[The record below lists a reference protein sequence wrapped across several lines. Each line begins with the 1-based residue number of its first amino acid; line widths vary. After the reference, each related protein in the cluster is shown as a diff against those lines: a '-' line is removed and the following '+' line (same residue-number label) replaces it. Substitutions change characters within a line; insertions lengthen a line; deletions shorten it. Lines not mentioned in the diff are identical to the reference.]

1 MKLIEAVKK
10 TKSPIV
16 IYGGRFQGG
25 PGLHHYKT
33 YEWLVKKFGRQ
44 NVYVVMT
51 DVKGPQSPFS
61 FAERKKIWR
70 KYGVASNRIVKVSS
84 PYKADE
90 VTTTLPKGTPVVWG
104 IGTKDAGRIAGGNY
118 FLPFPKNNDNLV
130 GYDKNG
136 YFIITPHI
144 SLKIKGKEKSGTQIR
159 KVLGSTKMSSK
170 NKIETFKKIFGWY
183 DKNIYNLVVSKL
195 GGSL

>member
-61 FAERKKIWR
+61 FVLCPIDERLLIH
-70 KYGVASNRIVKVSS
+70 SS
-84 PYKADE
+84 DVE
-90 VTTTLPKGTPVVWG
+90 
-104 IGTKDAGRIAGGNY
+104 
-118 FLPFPKNNDNLV
+118 
-130 GYDKNG
+130 
-136 YFIITPHI
+136 II
-144 SLKIKGKEKSGTQIR
+144 
-159 KVLGSTKMSSK
+159 
-170 NKIETFKKIFGWY
+170 F
-183 DKNIYNLVVSKL
+183 
-195 GGSL
+195 